1 MFNFIK
7 SYIEDYKT
15 YKIEKAQDDLMLEES
30 LAKHRADMEHHGQI
44 KMSFDGEDK

>member
-30 LAKHRADMEHHGQI
+30 LAKHRADME
-44 KMSFDGEDK
+44 KELLDVKLRMRRN

>member
-30 LAKHRADMEHHGQI
+30 LAKHRADME
-44 KMSFDGEDK
+44 KRTARREAEDEKK